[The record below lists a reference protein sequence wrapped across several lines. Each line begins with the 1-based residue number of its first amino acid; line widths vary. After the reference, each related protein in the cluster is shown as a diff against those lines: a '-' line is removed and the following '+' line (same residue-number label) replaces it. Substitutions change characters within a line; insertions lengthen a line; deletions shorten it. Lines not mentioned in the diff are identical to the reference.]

1 MEKREG
7 FIIQR
12 VRFFALEWRLEKE
25 RGDLERQGRKVLGR
39 RIRCMD
45 PVLTSNIY
53 LRNGRP
59 TCQSFPCSRTG
70 LISIR

>member
-25 RGDLERQGRKVLGR
+25 RGDLERRKKSSGE
-39 RIRCMD
+39 
-45 PVLTSNIY
+45 TH
-53 LRNGRP
+53 
-59 TCQSFPCSRTG
+59 
-70 LISIR
+70 